1 MNRKD
6 KKFLQTILLILM
18 MKTRT
23 EVSFLGDP
31 HLGIF
36 LVHANRRLTHEF
48 DFFGMEL
55 YDEHEFLQG
64 QFSYTAFADD
74 SCRLSDA
81 CCEYLNNMS
90 DDEFMKRQKE
100 VLNGKIY

>member
-1 MNRKD
+1 M
-6 KKFLQTILLILM
+6 ILM

-23 EVSFLGDP
+23 EVSFLSDP

-55 YDEHEFLQG
+55 CDEHEFLQG
-64 QFSYTAFADD
+64 SLAI
-74 SCRLSDA
+74 RLLLMIHVDCLTLVAS
-81 CCEYLNNMS
+81 
-90 DDEFMKRQKE
+90 
-100 VLNGKIY
+100 I

>member
-1 MNRKD
+1 MNRVD
-6 KKFLQTILLILM
+6 KKFLKILLLILM

-36 LVHANRRLTHEF
+36 LVRANRRLTHEF

-55 YDEHEFLQG
+55 CDEHEFLRG
-64 QFSYTAFADD
+64 A
-74 SCRLSDA
+74 
-81 CCEYLNNMS
+81 
-90 DDEFMKRQKE
+90 
-100 VLNGKIY
+100 V